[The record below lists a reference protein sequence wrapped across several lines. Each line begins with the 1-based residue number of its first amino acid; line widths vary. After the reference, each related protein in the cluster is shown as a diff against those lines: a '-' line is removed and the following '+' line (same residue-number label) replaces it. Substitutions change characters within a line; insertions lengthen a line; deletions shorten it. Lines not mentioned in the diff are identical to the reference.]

1 MLLNACGKYYV
12 QINEGGCLKYNL
24 GKVMDRIE
32 NYHIFNEQDTFQIK
46 VTPIKECTRQES
58 LRLAKLFKELSERE

>member
-1 MLLNACGKYYV
+1 
-12 QINEGGCLKYNL
+12 LKYNL